1 MLPEG
6 WKHVGCILVIQLD
19 KTVNGIMPALQTLH
33 QALPNAKITLMA
45 PAGNQVPLLPWVDD
59 MPIYSTIGQNTP
71 GFRSLD
77 SAQAQELIAKI
88 HSYQFD
94 AAVIFNNSFQSP
106 YPLAY
111 LCYLAG
117 IPIRLGQSK
126 EFGGSVLSHWV
137 KPPPDET
144 QLVDRNLFLLESIG
158 LAPRKYRSS
167 STVVTQVRAANFRGE
182 LS

>member
-6 WKHVGCILVIQLD
+6 WGEVGRILVIQLD
-19 KTVNGIMPALQTLH
+19 KPVDRVMSALQTLR
-33 QALPNAKITLMA
+33 QALPNAKITLMTTA
-45 PAGNQVPLLPWVDD
+45 ASSQDSLPVDD
-59 MPIYSTIGQNTP
+59 RLIYGTAWQNASSQ
-71 GFRSLD
+71 SLNPV
-77 SAQAQELIAKI
+77 QVQELSAKLRS
-88 HSYQFD
+88 HQFD

-137 KPPPDET
+137 KPPPDENP
-144 QLVDRNLFLLESIG
+144 VDRHLFLLESVD

-167 STVVTQVRAANFRGE
+167 STVVTRIRAADSGE
-182 LS
+182 AS